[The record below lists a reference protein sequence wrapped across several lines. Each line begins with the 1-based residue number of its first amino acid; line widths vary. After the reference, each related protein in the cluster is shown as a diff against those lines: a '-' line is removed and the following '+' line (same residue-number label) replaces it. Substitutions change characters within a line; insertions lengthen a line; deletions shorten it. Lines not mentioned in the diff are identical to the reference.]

1 MLASYINEHLGG
13 RDGVLFTNITN
24 QGIRSLLAGDGT
36 PLRLLVSQ
44 TRTLC
49 CLNSSTCVMANDWSL
64 HCLSLFFSS
73 LFLEIKLLSHL
84 TESTEIPPYMM
95 KCPSN
100 GLCSRLP
107 ADCIDCATNFSC
119 TYGKPATFDCT
130 VKPSV
135 TCIVSI
141 AVYLFQLHGV

>member
-1 MLASYINEHLGG
+1 M
-13 RDGVLFTNITN
+13 F
-24 QGIRSLLAGDGT
+24 
-36 PLRLLVSQ
+36 
-44 TRTLC
+44 
-49 CLNSSTCVMANDWSL
+49 
-64 HCLSLFFSS
+64 
-73 LFLEIKLLSHL
+73 SHL

-119 TYGKPATFDCT
+119 TYGKPVTFDCT

-141 AVYLFQLHGV
+141 AVYLFQLRGV